1 MRIVI
6 IGGGIAGL
14 VFGILMRRRGHQV
27 IVNERFDGIPLH
39 GNAFMV
45 HGEGL
50 ALLRTL
56 GEQIELPG
64 QTIDSFLMRRP
75 DEQEVR
81 YIKMDPWQCVK
92 RSDLIR
98 YLVPLLGE
106 DAISYG
112 RGFSHFLY
120 EGGKA
125 VAAVFEDGS
134 VERGDLFVG
143 ADGRQ
148 SKVRETILGETQYSP
163 VEVHE
168 ILGLVR
174 DPELIKKA
182 PTLFQKYQHPEKGLS
197 FGYIPYSS
205 DELIWYIQ
213 YDVSLLPCSLNS
225 KEELREASLEL
236 MQDFPDTVHQLIE
249 QTDFSNAYLWKTR
262 DFNPLPRFHQD
273 NVVLLGDAAHVA
285 LPFTSAGTTN
295 AIYDAQTLA
304 GCMERYADVSDACT
318 CYYKQRIGPVTEHLR
333 WGRQLKAAFLKPTS
347 VSDDQVETPLIGK
360 MTGRAESVQERSSVE
375 ILYFTDPIC
384 STCWTIQPELRKL
397 KLAYGDRL
405 SFRYVMA
412 GMLPGWE
419 NFDRMGIRRP
429 DDVAV
434 HWDDVARESGM
445 PIDGDLWRENPLNS
459 SFPPSIA
466 FKAAQLQDIDK
477 AIIFLRKINEAVFLQ
492 KIDITRTDVIKQ
504 LAYDSGLD
512 AARLMRDLSGRAVQ
526 LFYQDLQLTKELKVD
541 ILPTFIFRKNGR
553 IVERMMGGMDL
564 RSFESV
570 VMQIDPTL
578 YKMKADVSPVDLFRQ
593 YPSLTKKEFRFLTNT
608 SEDQA
613 DHLLAS
619 MMQCGSIKECRTAIG
634 SIWMAEA
641 V

>member
-14 VFGILMRRRGHQV
+14 VFGILMRRRGHEV
-27 IVNERFDGIPLH
+27 IVNERFDGIPVH

-50 ALLRTL
+50 ALLREL
-56 GEQIELPG
+56 GDSIELPG
-64 QTIDSFLMRRP
+64 QTIDSFLMKRP
-75 DEQEVR
+75 NEEEVR

-106 DAISYG
+106 EQVRYG
-112 RGFSHFLY
+112 RDFSHFVY
-120 EGGKA
+120 ENGKA
-125 VAAVFEDGS
+125 VAAVFGDGS
-134 VERGDLFVG
+134 VEAGDLFVG

-148 SKVRETILGETQYSP
+148 SKVRECILGETHFSP

-174 DPELIKKA
+174 DPELIAQA
-182 PTLFQKYQHPEKGLS
+182 PSLFQKYQHGEKGLS

-205 DELIWYIQ
+205 EELIWYIQ
-213 YDVSLLPCSLNS
+213 YDVNLLPCQLST
-225 KEELREASLEL
+225 KEDLREASLEL
-236 MQDFPDTVHQLIE
+236 MQEFPQSVRQLVE
-249 QTDFSNAYLWKTR
+249 NTDFDHAYLWKTR
-262 DFNPLPRFHQD
+262 DFNPLSTFHHS
-273 NVVLLGDAAHVA
+273 NVVLMGDAAHVA

-304 GCMERYADVSDACT
+304 GCMEHYSELSEAFI
-318 CYYKQRIGPVTEHLR
+318 CYYKQRIGPVSEHVR
-333 WGRQLKAAFLKPTS
+333 WGRQLKASFLNPTS
-347 VSDDQVETPLIGK
+347 ISDDQVETPLIGK
-360 MTGRAESVQERSSVE
+360 LTGRAESIRSKSSVE

-397 KLAYGDRL
+397 KLTYGDRL

-412 GMLPGWE
+412 GMLPGWK
-419 NFDRMGIRRP
+419 NFNRGGIRQP
-429 DDVAV
+429 EDVAA
-434 HWDDVARESGM
+434 HWDEVSRESGM
-445 PIDGDLWRENPLNS
+445 PIDGSLWKENPLQS

-466 FKAAQLQDIDK
+466 FKAAQLQNIDK
-477 AIIFLRKINEAVFLQ
+477 AIILLRKINEFVFIH
-492 KIDITRTDVIKQ
+492 KGDITRVEVLKQ
-504 LAYDSGLD
+504 LAYESGLD
-512 AARLMRDLSGRAVQ
+512 AARLLRDLTGKAVQ

-541 ILPTFIFRKNGR
+541 ILPTFIFRKNGQV
-553 IVERMMGGMDL
+553 VERMMGGMDM

-570 VMQIDPTL
+570 VMQLDPTL
-578 YKMKADVSPVDLFRQ
+578 YKIKAEVSPSELFKQ

-608 SEDQA
+608 SDDQA
-613 DHLLAS
+613 DQMLAGL
-619 MMQCGSIKECRTAIG
+619 MQCGSIKECRTSIG